1 MSSSP
6 SISIPDHSIQIAID
20 RGGTF
25 TDCHASWPTEGGRR
39 EEIVVKLLSVD
50 LANYPDAPTEG
61 IRRILQTITKSE
73 IPRGNKLDT
82 TKIDFIRLSTT
93 VATNALLER
102 KGTEHAFLVTK
113 GFKDLLIIGNQSR
126 PNIFALKVQRTKP
139 LFQSV
144 VEIDERVTLVGF
156 TSDLKFAQNA
166 IVFDEDGKVVG
177 DHSGEIVRGISGE
190 GVRILK
196 KPDESRVRADLKAL
210 YDKGIRCL
218 AICFAHS
225 YTFPDHEL
233 LVASIAREIGF
244 THISVSSQVSA
255 QIKMVPRATSSTAD
269 AYLTPVLQDYI
280 SSFFKGFDENLGKT
294 ARVEFM
300 TSEGSLVE
308 VDKFFGLRSILSGP
322 AGGVVAYSQTSW
334 DDNVK
339 MPLIGFDMGG
349 TSTDVSRYDG
359 RYEMVYETTTAGIS
373 IQSAQLD
380 INTVAA
386 GGGSCLSFR
395 NGLFNVGPESA
406 GAEPGPACYRKGG
419 LLATTDANLVL
430 GRLLP
435 DYFPKIFGKSE
446 DQPLDRNAS
455 IAAFEV
461 LRKQIDAASSKPMT
475 LDEVAYGF
483 VKIANEKMARPIRT
497 LTEARG
503 FALGKHILAS
513 FGGAGGQHACELARS
528 LGMSKILIHRFSSI
542 LSAYGMA
549 LADRAFEKQEPC
561 SSVYSNETKSHLLS
575 RIERL
580 RSEVV
585 DELKRQGFSEDRIV
599 TECYLNM
606 RYDGSDTS
614 LMTLAP
620 KDGSFDFQRAFEEAY
635 QKEFGFLLEE
645 KSTVVDDVRVR
656 GIGKS
661 IQDVGE
667 SVFAECNRLTFTDVT
682 RLPERRQSMT
692 SMYFEQAGRID
703 VPVFLLEKLNKGDL
717 VNGPAAIVDGT
728 QTLILDPASEAKICS
743 RHVYISLH

>member
-1 MSSSP
+1 MTSSSA
-6 SISIPDHSIQIAID
+6 IPDHSIQIAID

-25 TDCHASWPTEGGRR
+25 TDCHASWLTEDGRR

-61 IRRILQTITKSE
+61 IRRILQTATKTE
-73 IPRGNKLDT
+73 IPRGIKLDT

-102 KGTEHAFLVTK
+102 KGIEHAFL
-113 GFKDLLIIGNQSR
+113 DLLTIGNQSR
-126 PNIFALKVQRTKP
+126 PNLFKLNVQRTKP

-144 VEIDERVTLVGF
+144 IEVDERVTLVGF
-156 TSDLKFAQNA
+156 TSDPKFAQNA
-166 IVFDEDGKVVG
+166 VVFDDNDKVIS
-177 DHSGEIVRGISGE
+177 DHTGEIVRGISGE
-190 GVRILK
+190 GVRILRR
-196 KPDESRVRADLKAL
+196 PDESAVRSDLQVL
-210 YDKGIRCL
+210 YDRGIRCL

-233 LVASIAREIGF
+233 LVAKIAREIGF
-244 THISVSSQVSA
+244 THISVSSQLSP

-308 VDKFFGLRSILSGP
+308 VDKFSGLKSILSGP

-339 MPLIGFDMGG
+339 MPIIGFDMGG

-419 LLATTDANLVL
+419 PLATTDANLVL

-435 DYFPKIFGKSE
+435 DYFPKIFGKTE
-446 DQPLDRNAS
+446 DQPLDREAS

-461 LRKQIDAASSKPMT
+461 LRKEINAASSKPMS
-475 LDEVAYGF
+475 LDEIAYGF
-483 VKIANEKMARPIRT
+483 IKIANEKMARPIRT

-503 FALGKHILAS
+503 FALSKHILAS

-549 LADRAFEKQEPC
+549 LADRAFELQEPC
-561 SSVYSNETKSHLLS
+561 SSVYSDDTKSHLLS

-580 RSEVV
+580 RGEVV
-585 DELKRQGFSEDRIV
+585 NELKRQGFSDDRIV

-645 KSTVVDDVRVR
+645 KSAVVDDVRVR

-667 SVFAECNRLTFTDVT
+667 SVFAECDRLVFTDVMG
-682 RLPERRQSMT
+682 LPERRQNMT
-692 SMYFEQAGRID
+692 SMYFEQTGRID
-703 VPVFLLEKLNKGDL
+703 VPVFLLENLDQGDL
-717 VNGPAAIVDGT
+717 VKGPAAIVDGT

>member
-549 LADRAFEKQEPC
+549 LADR
-561 SSVYSNETKSHLLS
+561 
-575 RIERL
+575 
-580 RSEVV
+580 
-585 DELKRQGFSEDRIV
+585 
-599 TECYLNM
+599 
-606 RYDGSDTS
+606 YDGSDTS

>member
-599 TECYLNM
+599 TE
-606 RYDGSDTS
+606 YDGSDTS